1 MGRSTTFP
9 VVSCRALS
17 RSLPM
22 LRTLL
27 RAVAAI
33 VAALIFLVVLVAGGG
48 AVWGYRHYM
57 RDLPDVAPLHHYT
70 PSRMTRVFAA
80 GGEEIGS
87 FYLERRIPISIDRI
101 PKRLRQ
107 AFIDTEDARFYS
119 HHGVDPQAI
128 IRAFVANVTEGHVAQ
143 GGSTITQQLAKVLL
157 LTPERTLDRKIKEAL
172 LALRIERQFSKAEI
186 LEMYLNQIYF
196 GSGAYGIA
204 SAAQTYF
211 GKEPSELDLAEMAT
225 LAGLPKAPSGF
236 NPRLHPKRAWQRRA
250 VVLARMYGEHDIA
263 LTERR
268 LAEAEPFHLVTP
280 EKRNGE
286 VDYFLELV
294 RQRLTEW
301 YGHKAVYRQGL
312 DVYTTLDLSLQK
324 AAFHAVRDGLIAYD
338 RRHHYRGPV
347 AHHASEEIDL
357 FERDHALDRPGG
369 WGHLPAV
376 VTAVDA
382 KGATIWVV
390 GSEHRLPF
398 ATLRWAGKRI
408 LDPDHPDEMQW
419 QRARRPA
426 DVLSVGDEVLVR
438 RRTAKDGEVRY
449 ELSQLPEAE
458 AALVSLRPSDGA
470 ILALVGGKDF
480 ATSEFNRA
488 VQARRQ
494 PGSAF
499 KPFIYGAAIGA
510 GRSPATVYL
519 DSPIIYNDVKLA
531 RKWRPANYEQR
542 FYGPTPLREGLVH
555 SRNVITIRLLQDIG
569 IRRAIRFARACGITS
584 PLESNLS
591 LALGASV
598 LSPLELTSAYSTF
611 ATGGL
616 HVAPTAI
623 ARVVSADGATL
634 FAALPEPKRVISAP
648 VAYVVTD
655 MLRDV
660 VRRGT
665 GRRVGRVFPGRP
677 VAGKTGTTNDY
688 NDAWFLG
695 YTPQIATGVWI
706 GFDEL
711 KSLGRRETGA
721 RAAAPIW
728 SQYMQAALAELPRLP
743 FTVPPEVRWRRV
755 DKRTGMLPRL
765 GEEEGVHLECFAPG
779 SEPTE
784 VAPVEEAAA
793 PAKDTAGGER
803 RVPVL

>member
-1 MGRSTTFP
+1 MLRSIL
-9 VVSCRALS
+9 RAL
-17 RSLPM
+17 
-22 LRTLL
+22 
-27 RAVAAI
+27 AAI
-33 VAALIFLVVLVAGGG
+33 VAALTLLVLLVAGGVG
-48 AVWGYRHYM
+48 VWGYRHYM

-87 FYLERRIPISIDRI
+87 FYLERRIPITIDQI

-128 IRAFVANVTEGHVAQ
+128 LRAFVTNVSEGHVAQ

-172 LALRIERQFSKAEI
+172 LALRIERQFTKDEI

-204 SAAQTYF
+204 SAAETYF
-211 GKEPSELDLAEMAT
+211 GKEPRDLTLAEMAM
-225 LAGLPKAPSGF
+225 LAGLPRAPTAY
-236 NPRLHPKRAWQRRA
+236 NPRRHPQRAWKRRA
-250 VVLARMYGEHDIA
+250 VVLSRMYDEHDIT

-268 LAEAEPFHLVTP
+268 LAEAEPFHLATP
-280 EKRNGE
+280 AKHTGE
-286 VDYFLELV
+286 VDYFLELI
-294 RQRLTEW
+294 RRHLTEW
-301 YGHKAVYRQGL
+301 YGHQAVYRRGL
-312 DVYTTLDLSLQK
+312 DVYTTLDLNLQK
-324 AAFHAVRDGLIAYD
+324 AAFRALRNGLIAYD

-347 AHHASEEIDL
+347 GHLTAAEIET
-357 FERDHALDRPGG
+357 FERDHATDQPDG
-369 WGHLPAV
+369 WGHLHAV
-376 VTAVDA
+376 VTAVDEG
-382 KGATIWVV
+382 GATIWVA
-390 GSEHRLPF
+390 GGEQRLPF
-398 ATLRWAGKRI
+398 ATLRWAGKRVATPG
-408 LDPDHPDEMQW
+408 DPGKMRWE
-419 QRARRPA
+419 RARRPA
-426 DVLSVGDEVLVR
+426 DVLAAGDEILVR
-438 RRTAKDGEVRY
+438 RVERGKGVVAY
-449 ELSQLPEAE
+449 ELSQLPEVE
-458 AALVSLRPSDGA
+458 AALVSLRPADGA

-499 KPFIYGAAIGA
+499 KPFIYGAAIAA

-519 DSPIIYNDVKLA
+519 DSPIIYDDVKLA

-542 FYGPTPLREGLVH
+542 FYGPTPLREGLIH
-555 SRNVITIRLLQDIG
+555 SRNVVTIRLLQDIG
-569 IRRAIRFARACGITS
+569 IHRAIAFARRCGITS
-584 PLESNLS
+584 PLEANLS

-598 LSPLELTSAYSTF
+598 LSPLELTSAYATF

-616 HVAPTAI
+616 HVAPMAI
-623 ARVVSADGATL
+623 TRVVSADGSTL
-634 FAALPEPKRVISAP
+634 FEANPTPKRVIPAT

-665 GRRVGRVFPGRP
+665 GRRVGRALAGRP

-695 YTPQIATGVWI
+695 YTPQIATGVWV

-711 KSLGRRETGA
+711 KSLGRHETGA

-728 SQYMQAALAELPRLP
+728 SAYMKQALADRPRLP
-743 FTVPPEVRWRRV
+743 FTAPPEIRWRRV
-755 DKRTGMLPRL
+755 DRRTGLLPRP
-765 GEEEGVHLECFAPG
+765 GEEEGVRLECFVPG

-784 VAPVEEAAA
+784 VAPVEQVAA
-793 PAKDTAGGER
+793 PAKDTGGGER

>member
-1 MGRSTTFP
+1 
-9 VVSCRALS
+9 
-17 RSLPM
+17 M

-27 RAVAAI
+27 RTVAAV
-33 VAALIFLVVLVAGGG
+33 VAALVFLVVVVAGGV

-57 RDLPDVAPLHHYT
+57 RDLPDVEPLHHYT

-87 FYLERRIPISIDRI
+87 FYLERRIPVDLDQV
-101 PKRLRQ
+101 PKLLRQ

-128 IRAFVANVTEGHVAQ
+128 VRAFVANVTEGHVAQ

-172 LALRIERQFSKAEI
+172 LAVRIERQFSKEEI

-211 GKEPSELDLAEMAT
+211 GKRPAELTLGEMAI

-250 VVLARMYGEHDIA
+250 VVLARMYDEHDIT

-268 LAEAEPFHLVTP
+268 LAEAEPFHLAAP
-280 EKRNGE
+280 ERRNGE

-294 RQRLTEW
+294 RRRLTEW
-301 YGHKAVYRQGL
+301 YGHQAVYRQGL
-312 DVYTTLDLSLQK
+312 DVYTTLDLSLQR
-324 AAFHAVRDGLIAYD
+324 AAFHALRDGLIAYD

-347 AHHASEEIDL
+347 AHHTGEAIDL
-357 FERDHALDRPGG
+357 FKRDHAVDRPDG

-376 VTAVDA
+376 VTGVDA
-382 KGATIWVV
+382 KGVTVWVA
-390 GSEHRLPF
+390 GGEQRLPF
-398 ATLRWAGKRI
+398 TSFRWAGKR
-408 LDPDHPDEMQW
+408 LVDPDHPDEMHW
-419 QRARRPA
+419 QRARQPA
-426 DVLSVGDEVLVR
+426 DVLAVGDEILVR
-438 RRTAKDGEVRY
+438 RRPAKEGEVY
-449 ELSQLPEAE
+449 ELSQLPEVE
-458 AALVSLRPSDGA
+458 GALVSLRPSDGA
-470 ILALVGGKDF
+470 IVALVGGKDF

-499 KPFIYGAAIGA
+499 KPFIYGAAIAA
-510 GRSPATVYL
+510 GRSPATIYL
-519 DSPIIYNDVKLA
+519 DSPIIYDDVKLA

-542 FYGPTPLREGLVH
+542 FYGPTPLREGLIH

-569 IRRAIRFARACGITS
+569 IRRAIRFAHACGITS

-598 LSPLELTSAYSTF
+598 LSPLELTSAYATF

-616 HVAPTAI
+616 HVAPSAI
-623 ARVVSADGATL
+623 ARVVGGDGDIL
-634 FAALPEPKRVISAP
+634 FEALPKPKRVVSAP
-648 VAYVVTD
+648 VAFVVTD

-665 GRRVGRVFPGRP
+665 GRRVGRALPERP

-695 YTPQIATGVWI
+695 YTPQIATGVWV

-711 KSLGRRETGA
+711 KTLGKRETGA

-728 SQYMQAALAELPRLP
+728 TQYMQAALADQPRIP
-743 FTVPPEVRWRRV
+743 FTAPPEIRWRRV
-755 DKRTGMLPRL
+755 DQRTGMLPRP
-765 GEEEGVHLECFAPG
+765 GEEEGVYIECFAPG

-793 PAKDTAGGER
+793 PEKGATGVER

>member
-1 MGRSTTFP
+1 M
-9 VVSCRALS
+9 LS
-17 RSLPM
+17 
-22 LRTLL
+22 TLL
-27 RAVAAI
+27 RTVAAI
-33 VAALIFLVVLVAGGG
+33 VAALVFLVVLVAGGV

-57 RDLPDVAPLHHYT
+57 RDLPEVETLHHYT

-80 GGEEIGS
+80 GGEKIGS
-87 FYLERRIPISIDRI
+87 FYLERRIPVDLAQV

-119 HHGVDPQAI
+119 HIGIDPQAI
-128 IRAFVANVTEGHVAQ
+128 IRAFVANVSEGHVAQ

-172 LALRIERQFSKAEI
+172 LAVKIERQFSKDEI

-204 SAAQTYF
+204 SAAQAYF
-211 GKEPSELDLAEMAT
+211 GKRPADLTLGEMAT

-250 VVLARMYGEHDIA
+250 VVLARMYDEHDVT

-268 LAEAEPFHLVTP
+268 LAEAEPFHLAAP
-280 EKRNGE
+280 ERQDGE
-286 VDYFLELV
+286 ADYFLELV
-294 RQRLTEW
+294 RQQLTEW

-324 AAFHAVRDGLIAYD
+324 AAFHALRNGLIAYD

-347 AHHASEEIDL
+347 AHHTVEAIDL
-357 FERDHALDRPGG
+357 FKAAHSLDRPDG
-369 WGHLPAV
+369 WNHLPAV
-376 VTAVDA
+376 VTEVDT
-382 KGATIWVV
+382 KQATIWVA
-390 GSEHRLPF
+390 GGEHRLPF
-398 ATLRWAGKRI
+398 ASFRWAGKRI
-408 LDPDHPDEMQW
+408 VDRDHPDEPQW
-419 QRARRPA
+419 QRAREPA
-426 DVLSVGDEVLVR
+426 DVLAVGDEILVR
-438 RRTAKDGEVRY
+438 RRVDQEGDVY
-449 ELSQLPEAE
+449 ELSQLPEVE

-499 KPFIYGAAIGA
+499 KPFIYGAAIAA
-510 GRSPATVYL
+510 GRSPATIYL
-519 DSPIIYNDVKLA
+519 DSPIIYDDVKLA

-542 FYGPTPLREGLVH
+542 FYGPTSLREGLVH

-584 PLESNLS
+584 PLEADLS

-598 LSPLELTSAYSTF
+598 LSPLELTSAYATF
-611 ATGGL
+611 AAGGL
-616 HVAPTAI
+616 HVTPSAI

-634 FAALPEPKRVISAP
+634 FEALPEPTRVVSAP
-648 VAYVVTD
+648 VAFVVTD

-665 GRRVGRVFPGRP
+665 GRQVGRALPGRP

-695 YTPQIATGVWI
+695 YTPQIATGVWV
-706 GFDEL
+706 GFDQL
-711 KSLGRRETGA
+711 KTLGKRETGA

-728 SQYMQAALAELPRLP
+728 IEYMQAALAEKPRIP
-743 FTVPPEVRWRRV
+743 FTVPSEIRWRRV
-755 DKRTGMLPRL
+755 DKRTGMLPPP
-765 GEEEGVHLECFAPG
+765 GEGEGAHFECFAPG
-779 SEPTE
+779 SEPTDI
-784 VAPVEEAAA
+784 APVEEAAV
-793 PAKDTAGGER
+793 PERGTTGVER